1 MDWRLRYHPGVKD
14 DVSGFPRN
22 IKKSI
27 RLAINERLMGN
38 PLIGL
43 PLRSSL
49 KGYRKLRIGNYRVIY
64 LIRKPDIIILLI
76 GHRSDVYKR
85 ALKGNK

>member
-1 MDWRLRYHPGVKD
+1 
-14 DVSGFPRN
+14 
-22 IKKSI
+22 
-27 RLAINERLMGN
+27 MGN